1 MELKPERKK
10 EINDRTIEEVYWHG
24 EYPVYVD
31 KKLVN
36 ISFERA
42 CELAENEPPAEPD
55 CEKVATRRVLINLDK

>member
-10 EINDRTIEEVYWHG
+10 EINDRTIEEFYWHG

>member
-1 MELKPERKK
+1 MGLNLKRKK
-10 EINDRTIEEVYWHG
+10 EINDRTIEEFYWHG

-55 CEKVATRRVLINLDK
+55 REKVADK